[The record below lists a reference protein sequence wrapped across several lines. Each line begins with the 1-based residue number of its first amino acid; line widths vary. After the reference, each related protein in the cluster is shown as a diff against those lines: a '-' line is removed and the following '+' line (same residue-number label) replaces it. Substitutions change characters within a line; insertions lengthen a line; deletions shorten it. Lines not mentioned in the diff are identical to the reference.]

1 MRARNTPKK
10 DVAGYC
16 RSQADLS
23 SVFHR
28 KSSAQML
35 NGLCQESCCS
45 QAVSI
50 SNLFSSEWDP
60 LFGNICHG
68 THGSAENVSPKNTG
82 DPERTQAIRDR
93 VFKASC

>member
-10 DVAGYC
+10 DVAGCY

-28 KSSAQML
+28 KPSAQML
-35 NGLCQESCCS
+35 NGLFQESCCS

-82 DPERTQAIRDR
+82 DPERTLAIRDR